1 MCQERRINAN
11 LSFSVSIRFCLFP
24 SRIFDLRY
32 TNSMIHLRN
41 VIAVLALIVVIYL
54 VTNYSGML
62 QQKIG
67 VKGAS
72 TVRGQ
77 QVAGKV
83 VNDIGTQVDAAKD
96 QAMHV
101 SLSDV
106 MNYFSRFQRVP
117 QDITS
122 IKNYAQ
128 EQVNSVLESK
138 DRETTKN
145 KTQNKAD

>member
-1 MCQERRINAN
+1 
-11 LSFSVSIRFCLFP
+11 
-24 SRIFDLRY
+24 
-32 TNSMIHLRN
+32 MIHLRN
-41 VIAVLALIVVIYL
+41 VIAFVALIVVVYL
-54 VTNYSGML
+54 VTNYSGMV

-72 TVRGQ
+72 TIRGQ
-77 QVAGKV
+77 QIAGKV
-83 VNDIGTQVDAAKD
+83 ATDVGTQVDAAKD

-117 QDITS
+117 QDINS

-138 DRETTKN
+138 DRETTPN
-145 KTQNKAD
+145 KTQKKAD